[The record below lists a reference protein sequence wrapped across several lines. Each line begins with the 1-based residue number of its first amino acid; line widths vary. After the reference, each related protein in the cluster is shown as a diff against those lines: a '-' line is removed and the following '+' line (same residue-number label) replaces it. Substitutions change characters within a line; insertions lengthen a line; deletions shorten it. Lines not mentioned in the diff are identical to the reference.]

1 MGSCNQY
8 DNLLWLSYARG
19 RLDSS
24 VVREM
29 ESHVGT
35 CDECREHLS
44 FSRKIAA
51 IIDVESPE
59 PPGDWIREAAA
70 KFEYVDFPE
79 MPQEIVANL
88 VFDSY
93 LHATEAVRSRS
104 LQSRHLTFELP
115 GFDLD
120 LWLES
125 SGRQLSAMTG
135 HLMAK
140 AGRSAVILPEV
151 RLELQI
157 EDRVYSTTPNGFG
170 EFSFSLDA
178 QLDGEPLELRCIFK
192 EGPCA
197 TVFIPC

>member
-59 PPGDWIREAAA
+59 PPEGWTEEAAA
-70 KFEYVDFPE
+70 KFEYIGFPE
-79 MPQEIVANL
+79 TPSEIVANL

-93 LHATEAVRSRS
+93 LHATEAVRSRNPEA
-104 LQSRHLTFELP
+104 RHLTFELP
-115 GFDLD
+115 GFDID
-120 LWLES
+120 LWVET
-125 SGRQLSAMTG
+125 SGRHLSTVTG
-135 HLMAK
+135 HLMPK

-151 RLELQI
+151 RLELQV

-170 EFSFSLDA
+170 EFSFPLDA
-178 QLDGEPLELRCIFK
+178 HLDGEPLELRFIFK
-192 EGPCA
+192 EGPCG